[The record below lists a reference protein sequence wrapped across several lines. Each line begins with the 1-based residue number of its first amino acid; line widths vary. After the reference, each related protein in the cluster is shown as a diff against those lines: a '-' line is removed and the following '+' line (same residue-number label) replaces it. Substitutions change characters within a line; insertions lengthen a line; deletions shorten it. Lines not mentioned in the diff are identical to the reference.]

1 MITFVHGIQSRK
13 IDSPKTG
20 YALKGVHDTFV
31 SGQQQ
36 CAKQKQNNEE
46 FLILAQGTRNMML
59 VRRGSNSTNIRK
71 EFLNE

>member
-1 MITFVHGIQSRK
+1 MKTFIHGIQSRK

-36 CAKQKQNNEE
+36 CAKQKQNNGES
-46 FLILAQGTRNMML
+46 LIPVQGTRDL
-59 VRRGSNSTNIRK
+59 IFVRRAH
-71 EFLNE
+71 L